1 MGSFVYVFFGST
13 KDITVGPTAIMA
25 LMTQT
30 YVLNYGADF
39 AVLLTFLSGCIITL
53 FGLLQLGR
61 IYSPHHRLIYFGSI
75 L

>member
-1 MGSFVYVFFGST
+1 MGSFVYVLFGST

-30 YVLNYGADF
+30 YVLNYGPDF

-53 FGLLQLGR
+53 FGLLQLGWF
-61 IYSPHHRLIYFGSI
+61 HRHLILYCFF